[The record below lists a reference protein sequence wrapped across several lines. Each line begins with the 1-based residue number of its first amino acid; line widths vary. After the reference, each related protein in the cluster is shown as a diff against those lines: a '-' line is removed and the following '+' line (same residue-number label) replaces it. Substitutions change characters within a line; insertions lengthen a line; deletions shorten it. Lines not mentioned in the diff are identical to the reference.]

1 MRGWREQTRRRR
13 AGTIIAASIQ
23 LGLAASAWADLARRS
38 PDRVRG
44 AKWRW
49 AVLIGVN
56 YLGPLAYFR
65 WGRVTTSQSAPTDAA
80 SGPIGPARQ

>member
-65 WGRVTTSQSAPTDAA
+65 WGRVATAPSASKGAATS
-80 SGPIGPARQ
+80 PIGPARQ